1 MSLTILS
8 KFVYSLSLSFC
19 GIFKR
24 PKWLQW
30 QVFKKMI
37 HPGMEKILTSVFLI
51 LFSHSLNDVVCFG
64 VGAGANVLT
73 ELAVS

>member
-1 MSLTILS
+1 M
-8 KFVYSLSLSFC
+8 
-19 GIFKR
+19 
-24 PKWLQW
+24 
-30 QVFKKMI
+30 FKKII
-37 HPGMEKILTSVFLI
+37 HPGMEKFLTSVFLI